1 LQKTVTILFEVILQM
16 AAARLPLIL
25 LALAFPIHQ
34 SVESQLSTFDSPM
47 VGLANSYRSKQFDLL
62 GRRDEL

>member
-1 LQKTVTILFEVILQM
+1 
-16 AAARLPLIL
+16 

-47 VGLANSYRSKQFDLL
+47 VGLAKSYRNKQFDLL